1 MNKKVLVTGILFTT
15 LCIAG
20 CGGPVDNI
28 SETTGL
34 SKAQSQQ
41 VLVELQS
48 VGVTNFDNVNKADGQ
63 KDVYYIVD
71 EKYGQTFFRIKN
83 DKVSEIE
90 NSFSTVYKNGEKLD
104 AIDDVYISNQQQ
116 GEYRVVAKEAVLSKL
131 KAPSTAK
138 FDIKQVVRYKNSVT
152 VRGTVDAQNEFG
164 AMIKGT
170 FFVKILADTGA
181 VDSVTV
187 SNL

>member
-1 MNKKVLVTGILFTT
+1 MKKVLVTGILLAA
-15 LCIAG
+15 LCITG

-28 SETTGL
+28 KDATGL
-34 SKAQSQQ
+34 TQEQSQQ
-41 VLVELQS
+41 VLTELQS
-48 VGVTNFDNVNKADGQ
+48 VGVTDFGEVNKADGQ
-63 KDVYYIVD
+63 KDVYYVVD

-83 DKVSEIE
+83 NKVSEIE

-104 AIDDVYISNQQQ
+104 VIDDVYINNQQQ
-116 GEYRVVAKEAVLSKL
+116 GEYRVTAKEAVLSKL

-138 FDIKQVVRYKNSVT
+138 IDIKQVIRYKNSVT
-152 VRGTVDAQNEFG
+152 VRGTVNAQNEFG

-181 VDSVTV
+181 VDSVSV
-187 SNL
+187 NSF